1 MVLWLLL
8 FFVKIFVN
16 IFVIIFVKVFVIIFV
31 KDLVNVFVKG
41 FVICFV
47 RRVLASACQILH
59 DTTAPLL
66 PQSTA
71 AVVRTIWFFGGSPGF
86 GQEVSALTLTAESQT
101 WYRKYAPNV
110 VKAYSAQ
117 GGCAFC
123 RRPLASRCGY
133 RQPVIN
139 SIFCSL
145 MVWFGELLPR
155 GFDIAWFLAVFMAVH
170 SNMWQQYI
178 MIWIYQYNII
188 YWSIHIDQ
196 LIERLI
202 D

>member
-1 MVLWLLL
+1 MFLSRASWSVSWD
-8 FFVKIFVN
+8 
-16 IFVIIFVKVFVIIFV
+16 VFWQ
-31 KDLVNVFVKG
+31 VFVKS
-41 FVICFV
+41 FM
-47 RRVLASACQILH
+47 
-59 DTTAPLL
+59 TPLL
-66 PQSTA
+66 PLFPQSTA

-123 RRPLASRCGY
+123 RRPLVSRCGY

-155 GFDIAWFLAVFMAVH
+155 GFDIAWLLAVLWPCTAICG
-170 SNMWQQYI
+170 NNILWYEYI
-178 MIWIYQYNII
+178 NII
-188 YWSIHIDQ
+188 ILFID
-196 LIERLI
+196 
-202 D
+202 